1 MTSHQPPNVDEEQ
14 DNKYLLLYEYFP
26 ELHQKAESITKLTH
40 RKQWARFI
48 EAFAD
53 LCLWIHSP
61 YSKHR
66 LGNGVVIFNSW
77 WCKRLLNA
85 HRWHFDVYELLE
97 PYLYTDHKYDYKKGL
112 AREWIVTELFK
123 QRTISMV
130 TDIRFETNPY
140 WTRVIRSLIDENS
153 IGYKDN
159 AEVSKGYI
167 KLDTIK
173 LSSNSKNISSYLITK
188 GYTDTLLSGSKVS
201 YSVANTGRLH
211 HPLQNLKKEDRMI
224 LFKDWYSYDFKACA
238 PSILAQEYFKLV
250 PNGSLP
256 AIEMFIENRI
266 AIRAE
271 IAKQINVDEQTVKRV
286 LTGLFFGQTVP
297 SEKQALW
304 DIDYVAKHPDKV
316 DRFTFAVINTFGP
329 EVSKKL
335 LSNELFLSIVH
346 ECQSKVFKHLAYAL
360 REKAVT
366 LDNGTIQLTN
376 QVGGVKT
383 MNRWNSKQA
392 VAHWYFGAERQ
403 AIDVVSKELE
413 DTDNAQ
419 FLLIHDGFICNK
431 LIDQKAYEQK
441 IFEQTG
447 YKLEIVLL
455 AKELYLQ
462 VPVSSSEDGV
472 YFLGDDFELAT

>member
-1 MTSHQPPNVDEEQ
+1 MTYQPIEERDE
-14 DNKYLLLYEYFP
+14 DGVLLYEYFP
-26 ELHQKAESITKLTH
+26 ELHQQAQSISKITH

-48 EAFAD
+48 TAFSD

-66 LGNGVVIFNSW
+66 NGNGIVIFNSW
-77 WCKRLLNA
+77 WCKRLLNS
-85 HRWHFDVYELLE
+85 HRWQFDVYQLLE
-97 PYLYTDHKYDYKKGL
+97 PYLYTNHKYDYKKRL

-123 QRTISMV
+123 QRTISMI

-140 WTRVIRSLIDENS
+140 WTRVIRSLIDDNN

-159 AEVSKGYI
+159 TKVSKGYI
-167 KLDTIK
+167 KLDIIQF
-173 LSSNSKNISSYLITK
+173 SNTKNISSNLIIK
-188 GYTDTLLSGSKVS
+188 GYADTLLAGSKIS

-211 HPLQNLKKEDRMI
+211 HPLQNLKKEDRMNV
-224 LFKDWYSYDFKACA
+224 FQDWHSYDFKACA

-266 AIRAE
+266 AIRAQ

-366 LDNGTIQLTN
+366 LDNGSIQLTN

-403 AIDVVSKELE
+403 AIDVVSRELE
-413 DTDNAQ
+413 ETDNAQ

-441 IFEQTG
+441 ILEQTG

-455 AKELYLQ
+455 AKELYQ
-462 VPVSSSEDGV
+462 VSSYEDEL
-472 YFLGDDFELAT
+472 YFRGDAFDDAT